1 MVFSWG
7 AITDDDDDDGLL
19 LALLTVGIVVAI
31 GFEFGNGVDD
41 DDDCVG
47 VSPVVD
53 VGVDFGAEA
62 ACCTPATLTLENEVK
77 AALFPHSYLAVILF

>member
-7 AITDDDDDDGLL
+7 AITDDDGLL

-41 DDDCVG
+41 DDCVG

-53 VGVDFGAEA
+53 VGVDDFSDGVFVSEI
-62 ACCTPATLTLENEVK
+62 
-77 AALFPHSYLAVILF
+77 FFRR